1 MTNFS
6 NTKSKF
12 GSTTRTIKMD
22 KTFDFS
28 SFLSKTFLEPN
39 PEKFE
44 PTSLAHINDE
54 TITKGVLKTM
64 IVAGNGSFSL
74 IPSKYGF
81 SIQSKG
87 DNDSALGPA
96 YPSLANGCFITEN
109 PAPKLPR
116 KALET
121 VIEWYRRITNKN
133 GEEAQVVF
141 YWNQYKFE
149 TVKDDNGT
157 EHVIK
162 DIPGVHYWADDLFSY
177 TPKQYNHGTLTEVA
191 DEDEWYEVFN
201 RNFGMYVE
209 THSHNRMDAF
219 ASGTDE
225 DNSANDGF
233 QLVFGRL
240 DTESPIM
247 YSWMTMNRVLRLGM
261 QEHELAKIMEMN
273 PSCRYDTASEKL
285 VYKASDLV
293 FDESL
298 FDEWDKQVIPRPVRP
313 AKATAATY
321 GQTSGYGSY
330 WDDYYGDYY
339 GGYYGTGKN
348 RNYGKGYNGS
358 NNYYASR
365 SKEEKE
371 EFIRYTVTDVLDESL
386 VCQILRAQEENISI
400 ERVVDLIEEAFV
412 RGYRAHEKQPV
423 VFSQFNEKKIE
434 AAVRTEA
441 RDILETY
448 YEISDN

>member
-6 NTKSKF
+6 NTASKF

-64 IVAGNGSFSL
+64 IVAGNGAFDL

-81 SIQSKG
+81 SIQS
-87 DNDSALGPA
+87 NNESALGPA

-121 VIEWYRRITNKN
+121 VMEWYRRITFKN
-133 GEEAQVVF
+133 GEEAQIVF

-149 TVKDDNGT
+149 TIKDDMGV

-162 DIPGVHYWADDLFSY
+162 DIPGVHFWTDELFSY

-191 DEDEWYEVFN
+191 EEDEWYEVFN

-209 THSHNRMDAF
+209 THSHNKMDAF

-240 DTESPIM
+240 DTENPIM

-273 PSCRYDTASEKL
+273 PSSHYDTATEKL
-285 VYKASDLV
+285 VYKANDLT
-293 FDESL
+293 FDDSL

-313 AKATAATY
+313 VTTTTTY
-321 GQTSGYGSY
+321 GQTGRYGGY
-330 WDDYYGDYY
+330 WDNYYDDFY
-339 GGYYGTGKN
+339 GGYYGSSS
-348 RNYGKGYNGS
+348 RYAYGKGYKQPKNQ
-358 NNYYASR
+358 YAAR

-371 EFIRYTVTDVLDESL
+371 DFIRTTVADVLDQS
-386 VCQILRAQEENISI
+386 VVYQILRSQDEGIDLDIVTS
-400 ERVVDLIEEAFV
+400 LIEEAFV
-412 RGYRAHEKQPV
+412 RGYKAHEKQPT
-423 VFSQFNEKKIE
+423 VFSQFNEKRIE
-434 AAVRTEA
+434 TAIRTEA
-441 RDILETY
+441 RDILESC
-448 YEISDN
+448 YEVSDI

>member
-6 NTKSKF
+6 NTTSKF

-96 YPSLANGCFITEN
+96 YPSLANGCFVTEN

-116 KALET
+116 KAVET
-121 VIEWYRRITNKN
+121 VIEWYRRITDKN
-133 GEEAQVVF
+133 GQEAQVVF

-149 TVKDDNGT
+149 TVKDDDGV
-157 EHVIK
+157 EHTIK
-162 DIPGVHYWADDLFSY
+162 DIPGVHYWTDELFSY

-191 DEDEWYEVFN
+191 EEDEWYEVFN

-209 THSHNRMDAF
+209 THSHNSMDAF

-240 DTESPIM
+240 NTKNPIM

-261 QEHELAKIMEMN
+261 KEDELAKIMEVN
-273 PSCRYDTASEKL
+273 PSSRYDTTTEKV
-285 VYKASDLV
+285 VYDTDDLV
-293 FDESL
+293 FDDSL

-313 AKATAATY
+313 AKATASTY
-321 GQTSGYGSY
+321 GYTYAQTGSYWDNY
-330 WDDYYGDYY
+330 WDDYYT
-339 GGYYGTGKN
+339 GGRGYA
-348 RNYGKGYNGS
+348 YGKGATRTTNQ
-358 NNYYASR
+358 YAAR

-371 EFIRYTVTDVLDESL
+371 EFIRYTVTDVLDDSL
-386 VCQILRAQEENISI
+386 VCQILRAQEENIPI

-412 RGYRAHEKQPV
+412 RGYRAHEKQPA

-434 AAVRTEA
+434 AAIRTEA